1 MQPPT
6 IPRVLI
12 SYARERSS
20 IAIWGKGKG
29 IWDKEQEFLMTS
41 VVRSKSP
48 TIHIAV
54 IESGPLR
61 FAGFSA
67 LLGSESDF
75 EVNATSLEECERLHN
90 GAIVLLSDPGGRN
103 LIRDVARL
111 EAARPDLRIVAT
123 GSAADESTVLDV
135 IASGAK
141 GYVDEAASAA
151 EFVQAIRVV
160 NRGSLWVSRRILSM
174 FIERAN
180 RFEGRTFPAAR
191 IVLTTREREV
201 LEMLVAGNS
210 NKEIATPLGIEVRT
224 VKSHISKLLR
234 KTGVRNRIALSAYA
248 IDHAIVP
255 TE

>member
-1 MQPPT
+1 MNSTARSMGPT
-6 IPRVLI
+6 IR
-12 SYARERSS
+12 
-20 IAIWGKGKG
+20 
-29 IWDKEQEFLMTS
+29 
-41 VVRSKSP
+41 
-48 TIHIAV
+48 IAV

-75 EVNATSLEECERLHN
+75 EVSGMSLAGCEHLHD
-90 GAIVLLSDPGGRN
+90 GAIILLSDPGGRN

-111 EAARPDLRIVAT
+111 KAARPDLRIVVT
-123 GSAADESTVLDV
+123 GSAADETMVLDV

-151 EFVQAIRVV
+151 EFVQAIRIV

-191 IVLTTREREV
+191 IVLTAREREV
-201 LEMLVAGNS
+201 LEKLVAGNS

-234 KTGVRNRIALSAYA
+234 KTGVRNRIALTTYA
-248 IDHAIVP
+248 IDHAIVALK
-255 TE
+255 